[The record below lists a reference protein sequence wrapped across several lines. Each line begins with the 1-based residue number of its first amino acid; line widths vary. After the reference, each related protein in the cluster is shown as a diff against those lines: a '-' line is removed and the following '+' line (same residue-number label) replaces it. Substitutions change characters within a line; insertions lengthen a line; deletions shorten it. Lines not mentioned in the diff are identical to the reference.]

1 MTELEMIVGARKI
14 GEALGLP
21 SRRIY
26 EMSDRGEIPTVKL
39 GGSIAVRRARLA
51 EWLTSLEAKP
61 APTRTTAA
69 TRA

>member
-26 EMSDRGEIPTVKL
+26 EMGDRGELPIVKL
-39 GGSIAVRRARLA
+39 GGSLAIRKVKLLEFLEGLESSSVRASA
-51 EWLTSLEAKP
+51 
-61 APTRTTAA
+61 
-69 TRA
+69 

>member
-26 EMSDRGEIPTVKL
+26 DMADRGELPTVKL
-39 GGSIAVRRARLA
+39 GGSLAIRKAKLLEFVQGLETASVRASA
-51 EWLTSLEAKP
+51 
-61 APTRTTAA
+61 
-69 TRA
+69 